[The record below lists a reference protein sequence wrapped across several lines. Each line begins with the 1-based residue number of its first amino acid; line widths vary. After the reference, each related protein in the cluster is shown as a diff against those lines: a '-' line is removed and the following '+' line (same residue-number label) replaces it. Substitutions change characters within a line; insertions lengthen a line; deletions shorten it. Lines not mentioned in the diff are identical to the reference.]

1 MSSERKINLNTFG
14 MIYFTIFF
22 IAIAFNDE
30 NPYLKFPKMDESF
43 SRIMF
48 TDIGIGIVVGLMIV
62 LISWVMTKKSAAF
75 QRLLRDFQTLLGP
88 LSMTEIFFI
97 AAFSSVAEE
106 FFFRGLLQDK
116 LGIVLASLFFGA
128 LHTGP
133 GKKYIPWTVF
143 AVVMGFVLG
152 GLYQWRENLILP
164 VVVHFVVNF
173 VNLYLMGKTQ
183 APVEL

>member
-1 MSSERKINLNTFG
+1 MNNKQKINLNTFG

-22 IAIAFNDE
+22 IAIVFNDE
-30 NPYLKFPKMDESF
+30 NPYLKFPKLDESF
-43 SRIMF
+43 SKTMF
-48 TDIGIGIVVGLMIV
+48 EDIGIGIVVGLCIV
-62 LISWVMTKKSAAF
+62 GVSWVLTKKSLAF
-75 QRLLRDFQTLLGP
+75 QRLLKNFQSLLGP
-88 LSMTEIFFI
+88 LTMTEIFFI

-116 LGIVLASLFFGA
+116 LGIIFASLFFGA

-143 AVVMGFVLG
+143 AVTMGFVLG

-164 VVVHFVVNF
+164 VVVHFVVNY
-173 VNLYLMGKTQ
+173 VNLYLMRKYQ